1 MKNISSKIRKLIK
14 ALEMRGEIYLYT
26 KEQIYSLKLDK
37 ICTINKLS
45 RLMSVEEYNLLHPDK
60 KKNPKK
66 YEYVKDSVI
75 DSFKEIDILLELVEI
90 YKAGDSSG

>member
-14 ALEMRGEIYLYT
+14 ALEIRGEIYLYT
-26 KEQIYSLKLDK
+26 KEQIYSFKLDK

-75 DSFKEIDILLELVEI
+75 DSFKEIDVLLELVEI